1 MDGGGRFPW
10 DGRQVAE
17 GGARR
22 IVSTRAK
29 SQPRPRL
36 GVARLSRATLVRGT
50 HQVRKAAPQLRTCRP
65 ERHGSCHFGGAL
77 SPLSPLYCASRLT
90 SQSYALGRIPA
101 SWGDRIDERASTPG
115 GHCADAA
122 RPSIHT
128 HVKGNT
134 YVTIHCRSPSI
145 WDGGSRE
152 SAPTTKRSAPPTGRA
167 PRQPLG
173 TVLFVGGT
181 ATYPSTVQVGGR
193 GGDFGSTG
201 RQLHHSR
208 LICSAR

>member
-77 SPLSPLYCASRLT
+77 SPLSPLYCASWLT

-101 SWGDRIDERASTPG
+101 SWGDRNSRWTPRRCRPTQHSHSRQRKYIRNHTLPFSVDLGRRLTRERPHDQTVR
-115 GHCADAA
+115 AA
-122 RPSIHT
+122 HGTGPSPAAW
-128 HVKGNT
+128 
-134 YVTIHCRSPSI
+134 YCPLRW
-145 WDGGSRE
+145 WDGNVPIYG
-152 SAPTTKRSAPPTGRA
+152 AGGRA
-167 PRQPLG
+167 
-173 TVLFVGGT
+173 
-181 ATYPSTVQVGGR
+181 R
-193 GGDFGSTG
+193 GGLWEHWKAASSFASY
-201 RQLHHSR
+201 L
-208 LICSAR
+208 